1 MQKGTMASAHVS
13 EENLRHPQDRLVF
26 IASVVLNLALMA
38 AAVYLVAN
46 APDWLTSHPVLRKP
60 LEHIRTLAIIAI
72 FALPAAVI
80 IRNERRVS
88 IRGNSI
94 RLSRDQF
101 ASLYD
106 RLQSHC
112 TKLGLTTAPE
122 LYITNSA
129 IREPAQ
135 AFSSWKRDYIVMNQS
150 VVDPALESGGDVMAF
165 ILGRELGRI
174 RLGYTRL
181 WTEILLTYV
190 LRIPYLNIPI
200 TRVRTYSCDRYGAFL
215 APDGVRGLIISVS
228 GRRLLQSV
236 NVEDYLKQSA
246 LHEGLWSRIGS
257 TVTEKPP
264 VLYRLKA
271 LYDAGLLDWSQ
282 DLTRF
287 HEKTSATGSD
297 NQKPAPPS
305 RDRPVVARKEAAG
318 DRQ

>member
-1 MQKGTMASAHVS
+1 MTSAHIQ
-13 EENLRHPQDRLVF
+13 EKDLRHPQDRTVF
-26 IASVVLNLALMA
+26 IASVALNFALMA
-38 AAVYLVAN
+38 AAVYVVAN
-46 APDWLTSHPVLRKP
+46 SPDWVKSHPVLGKQV
-60 LEHIRTLAIIAI
+60 EHIRTLALIAI
-72 FALPAAVI
+72 FALPLATIV
-80 IRNERRVS
+80 RNERRVV

-101 ASLYD
+101 GAVYGL
-106 RLQSHC
+106 LESHC
-112 TKLGLTTAPE
+112 KNLGMASIPE
-122 LYITNSA
+122 VYLTNSA
-129 IREPAQ
+129 IPGPAM
-135 AFSSWKRDYIVMNQS
+135 AFSSYKRDYIVLSQS
-150 VVDPALESGGDVMAF
+150 IVDGNLESSGDVIAF

-246 LHEGLWSRIGS
+246 LHEGLWSRIARI
-257 TVTEKPP
+257 VTEKPP

-271 LYDAGLLDWSQ
+271 LYDAGLLDWAQ

-287 HEKTSATGSD
+287 HETTSSTGSGD
-297 NQKPAPPS
+297 QKPAPPS
-305 RDRPVVARKEAAG
+305 PPSRDRPIVVSKEAAG
-318 DRQ
+318 DRH